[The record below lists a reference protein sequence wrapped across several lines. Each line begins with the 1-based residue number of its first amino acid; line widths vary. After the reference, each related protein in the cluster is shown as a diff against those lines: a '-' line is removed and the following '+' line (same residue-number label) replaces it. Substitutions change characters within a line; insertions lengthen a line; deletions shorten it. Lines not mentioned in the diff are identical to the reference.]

1 MDSID
6 EQLRS
11 AYLGNDRNTP
21 LGKLIDSFIRRNTFY
36 SLDKFLEKV
45 KGVEENASETSAE
58 LEEKMRTL
66 YKECLS
72 LTPPTWIDV
81 LARLYCYTDVPFIA
95 EEFEKANL
103 DCQSIRQAFFQMESL
118 LRDTGIVIK
127 YPRLFKNKVTS
138 DYDMKPER
146 NIDNYVS
153 GLSEH
158 VNDRQTII
166 DLYTVG
172 YQMADEKPRKPVV
185 STF

>member
-1 MDSID
+1 MVAID
-6 EQLRS
+6 GQLRS
-11 AYLGNDRNTP
+11 AYTNFDRKTP
-21 LGKLIDSFIRRNTFY
+21 LGKLIDSFIRKNTFY
-36 SLDKFLEKV
+36 SLDKFLDKI
-45 KGVEENASETSAE
+45 ENIETDPMESAPKLTE
-58 LEEKMRTL
+58 CMSTL
-66 YKECLS
+66 YKECLN

-81 LARLYCYTDVPFIA
+81 LTRLYCYTDVPFIA

-103 DCQSIRQAFFQMESL
+103 DCQAIRHAFFQMENL
-118 LRDTGIVIK
+118 LRDTGITIS
-127 YPRLFKNKVTS
+127 YPRLFKDKVS
-138 DYDMKPER
+138 SGYDIKPER

-172 YQMADEKPRKPVV
+172 YQIADEEFKKPVV